1 MGGFGHVAPNTCRS
15 MQIILEYITSMTA
28 ASVSSSAVFFGP
40 SNLDAALL
48 DGPAMIG
55 VLCVMR
61 CGAYGIMV
69 QHGPTTLGSCGKN
82 NEKHHFKHARDAPPV
97 EAPAEVRIVL
107 RLHCNEQPGKDNLL
121 EQHQAI

>member
-1 MGGFGHVAPNTCRS
+1 MR
-15 MQIILEYITSMTA
+15 
-28 ASVSSSAVFFGP
+28 
-40 SNLDAALL
+40 DA
-48 DGPAMIG
+48 
-55 VLCVMR
+55 MR
-61 CGAYGIMV
+61 GLWH
-69 QHGPTTLGSCGKN
+69 HGPTTLGSCGKN